1 VVDAAIPT
9 AAILQVVLMARL
21 RNKDALKV
29 SASFG
34 RVTSVRSW
42 LGIGSFADWAFRQL
56 CGTAAIVVIFL
67 VALILLLLYLLAKPA
82 FENFGSEIVTSTVWN
97 PSYDPRTD
105 PHNPR
110 YDVKFAENDDDPYA
124 ELPAQEPGLHIGR
137 FGGLAFIYGSVVTS
151 ALAMLLAVPLGVGTA
166 AFLAEVAPPLVKR
179 GGSFLVEL
187 LAAIPS
193 VVYGFWGINFLAPA
207 VQHVFDRPG
216 WPNLAGKGILTA
228 ALILAIMIVPYV
240 AAVSFDVC
248 RSVPRSQREGALA
261 LGSTR
266 WQMIWKVVLPYAR
279 PGIIGGCFLALGRA
293 IGETMAVTMLI
304 GNTPVIGVVWLAGF
318 LPLPKLYARGD
329 SIPSVIA
336 NQLAGANSDDWTSAL
351 VALALILFA
360 VTVLMNIAA
369 RLLLWQVGRA
379 RRGPSLLARF
389 WPKNSALAVGKII
402 PRRTTT
408 RPASTWRAVAINR
421 LMIGGEWSAVLTG
434 LMTLAIVGTLV
445 VVVQFAAAPADA
457 SAADARPVLLALLAA
472 VGFVA
477 VLATM
482 GGLGLC
488 LVLTCVPLFLIVG
501 YIAFRG
507 AGALNRDFFIK
518 LPVPQGEQGG
528 GLANALLGSG
538 MIVGLATLFAVP
550 TGLMAAIYLAEFR
563 QTRVGSGVRF
573 FGELLN
579 GVPSIVVG
587 TFVYALVH
595 WFIVSGYLGS
605 RYQFSGWAGSFALFC
620 MMLPIVMRASEEAL
634 KLVPQTLRN
643 ASHALGA
650 HHWQTVI
657 RVSVPA
663 ALPAIITGAFLAIA
677 RIAGETA
684 PLLMTAFGNDRFSSG
699 PSDKTAFL
707 PLYIYRYSTSGYKPW
722 EDQAW
727 AAALVLLAFIMLL
740 NIGIRFLTGK
750 RVVLASQAD

>member
-1 VVDAAIPT
+1 MPQMPSLERPPGAEPEGWIGAI
-9 AAILQVVLMARL
+9 RH
-21 RNKDALKV
+21 
-29 SASFG
+29 
-34 RVTSVRSW
+34 W
-42 LGIGSFADWAFRQL
+42 LGIGSFADWSFRQL
-56 CGTAAIVVIFL
+56 CATAAVLVIGLVVLI
-67 VALILLLLYLLAKPA
+67 VALLFVQARPA
-82 FENFGSEIVTSTVWN
+82 FEQFGKELVTSTDWN
-97 PSYDPRTD
+97 PSFD
-105 PHNPR
+105 PHSG
-110 YDVKFAENDDDPYA
+110 ENDDPDA
-124 ELPAQEPGLHIGR
+124 ETPEAEKGR

-151 ALAMLLAVPLGVGTA
+151 MLAMALAVPLGVGTA

-193 VVYGFWGINFLAPA
+193 VVYGFWGINFLAPV
-207 VQHVFDRPG
+207 VQDVFDRFG
-216 WPNLAGKGILTA
+216 LANQAGKGILSA
-228 ALILAIMIVPYV
+228 SLILAIMIVPYV
-240 AAVSFDVC
+240 AAVSYDVC
-248 RSVPRSQREGALA
+248 RSVPRSQREAALA

-279 PGIIGGCFLALGRA
+279 PGIVGGCFLALGRA
-293 IGETMAVTMLI
+293 VGETMAVTMLI
-304 GNTPVIGVVWLAGF
+304 GNTPIVDVVKVPLWNGF
-318 LPLPKLYARGD
+318 FLSLPKLNARGD
-329 SIPSVIA
+329 SIPSVLA
-336 NQLAGANSDDWTSAL
+336 NQLGGAETERWRSAL
-351 VALALILFA
+351 IALALLLFG
-360 VTVLMNIAA
+360 VTILMNVVA
-369 RLLLWQVGRA
+369 RLLLWRVGRV
-379 RRGPSLLARF
+379 RRGPTLLARLRR
-389 WPKNSALAVGKII
+389 SGVA
-402 PRRTTT
+402 PRATPQRLP
-408 RPASTWRAVAINR
+408 RPAGLPASSRKAALVNRA
-421 LMIGGEWSAVLTG
+421 MIGGEWSAVLVG
-434 LMTLAIVGTLV
+434 LAVVAILGALA
-445 VVVQFAAAPADA
+445 VVVQFTAGPADG
-457 SAADARPVLLALLAA
+457 SAIDSRPILLTVLAA
-472 VGFVA
+472 LGCVA

-507 AGALNRDFFIK
+507 AGALNWDFFTK
-518 LPVPQGEQGG
+518 LPVPYGEKGG

-538 MIVGLATLFAVP
+538 MLVGLATVLAVP
-550 TGLMAAIYLAEFR
+550 MGLLAAIYLAEYR
-563 QTRVGSGVRF
+563 QTRLGSTVRF

-587 TFVYALVH
+587 TFVYALVR
-595 WFIVSGYLGS
+595 WLIESGYLGP
-605 RYQFSGWAGSFALFC
+605 RYQFSGWAGIFALFC

-650 HHWQTVI
+650 HHWQTVL

-684 PLLMTAFGNDRFSSG
+684 PLLMTAFGNDNFARG
-699 PSDKTAFL
+699 PSDKTGFL
-707 PLYIYRYSTSGYKPW
+707 PLYIFRYSMSGYKPW

-727 AAALVLLAFIMLL
+727 AAALVLLAFVMLL